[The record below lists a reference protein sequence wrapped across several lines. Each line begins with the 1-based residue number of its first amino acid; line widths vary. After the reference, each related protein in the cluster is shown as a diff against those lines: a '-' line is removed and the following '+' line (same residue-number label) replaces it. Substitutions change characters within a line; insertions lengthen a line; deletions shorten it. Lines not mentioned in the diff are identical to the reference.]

1 MAGPAG
7 GGGQRGPARGS
18 GPDVSALIA
27 FEGGEACG
35 KSTQAALLATRL
47 GAVLTR
53 EPGGTTLGEQVRSL
67 LLDPGTGDFDP
78 RAEALLAAAARA
90 QHVAEVVAPAL
101 AAGRIVVT
109 DRFSH
114 SSLAYQGYGR
124 GLPLDEVRSLSEW
137 ATGGLW
143 PDAVILLELA
153 SDEAEARR
161 GRPDRFES
169 EGRDFH
175 YRVEAGF
182 RTMAAEEPER
192 WRVVDGSGTV
202 DEVAARVWDAV
213 SGMVAAMGTSRV

>member
-1 MAGPAG
+1 M
-7 GGGQRGPARGS
+7 S
-18 GPDVSALIA
+18 LFIA

-35 KSTQAALLATRL
+35 KSTQAALLAARL

-53 EPGGTTLGEQVRSL
+53 EPGGTAVGERVRAL
-67 LLDPGTGDFDP
+67 LLDPDAGALDA
-78 RAEALLAAAARA
+78 RAEALLLAAARA

-101 AAGRIVVT
+101 GSGRIVVT

-124 GLPLDEVRSLSEW
+124 GLPLAEVRDLSEW

-143 PDAVILLELA
+143 PDVVVLLDLA
-153 SDEAEARR
+153 SDEAAARR

-169 EGRDFH
+169 EGRDFDR
-175 YRVEAGF
+175 RVEAGF
-182 RTMAAEEPER
+182 RTLAAGEPAR
-192 WRVVDGSGTV
+192 WRVVDGSGSI

-213 SGMVAAMGTSRV
+213 AGLVDGVRP